1 MTNSIAVDEWVDAL
15 DREYLSGFIKDG
27 GATVKFAVAD
37 AGGRRALVE
46 ALKGRCEAS
55 GYVFVAL
62 DAVDIRVHMPQ
73 DIFFGLA
80 SRIDWRLVARRR
92 VLSLLAE
99 MGFRVDGVD
108 PANAM
113 GFVKAVADAN
123 GIEASTVLLEL
134 RPALE
139 RDIIKNRNMA
149 KAFRVAM
156 THLCRG
162 EMTAGLSEDYS
173 GQAVLDWL
181 TGADA
186 KIGKL
191 KPFQIHT
198 RINRTTARHFI
209 ESTFYWVRQAG
220 YAGTVLV
227 LDNARVLLPRNPK
240 DGVRFYTRAMTMD
253 HYELLREFIDGV
265 DRLSGAA
272 AVVATGPDFVDK
284 GALRG
289 WKLYFAL
296 RARVMDD
303 VWDRDLVNPVAA
315 LVRLS

>member
-15 DREYLSGFIKDG
+15 DSEYLSGFIKDG

-37 AGGRRALVE
+37 DDGRRALGE
-46 ALKGRCEAS
+46 ALKRRCEAS

-62 DAVDIRVHMPQ
+62 DAVDIRVYMPQ

-80 SRIDWRLVARRR
+80 LRIDWRLVARRR
-92 VLSLLAE
+92 VLNLLAE

-108 PANAM
+108 PANAA
-113 GFVKAVADAN
+113 GFVKAVTDAN
-123 GIEASTVLLEL
+123 GIEAPTVLLQL

-139 RDIIKNRNMA
+139 RDIFKNRNMT

-156 THLCRG
+156 MHLCLG
-162 EMTAGLSEDYS
+162 EMTPGSSEHYS

-209 ESTFYWVRQAG
+209 ESAFYWVRQAG
-220 YAGTVLV
+220 YAGAVLV

-265 DRLSGAA
+265 DRLSGAV
-272 AVVATGPDFVDK
+272 AVVATGQDFVDD
-284 GALRG
+284 GASKG
-289 WKLYFAL
+289 WKLYSAL
-296 RARVMDD
+296 RTRVMDD
-303 VWDRDLVNPVAA
+303 VRDRDLVNPVAA